1 MILTVCMSPSVD
13 VTVEVDALNIGK
25 MNVVKSKS
33 LSFTG
38 KAINVAIGVSRLGY
52 EAKTTGF
59 MYRENGASFEA
70 ELAQEGVPSAFIW
83 NEGRVREN
91 YKVIDDKS
99 MLTEI
104 NDVGA
109 VVKPEKLNELLS
121 AVKMLSKEANVTVV
135 SGGLPRGVDVS
146 YYRDILCAVDKRSLR
161 IADTEGARLFAA
173 LDAGVDLVKP
183 NREEL
188 EHSLGRELK
197 DRSDV
202 LAACGE
208 LLDRGARTVLLS
220 LGRDGAVIT
229 NGTES
234 YYCKS
239 INVAVNSTVGAG
251 DGMVAAAAIKM
262 QKGAGLAEILRAGVA
277 AGTATVTTYGTVSF
291 TKQKYIEIYDGLT
304 VSKF

>member
-83 NEGRVREN
+83 NEGRVR
-91 YKVIDDKS
+91 
-99 MLTEI
+99 
-104 NDVGA
+104 A

-121 AVKMLSKEANVTVV
+121 AVKMLSKEANVTVI

-197 DRSDV
+197 DRWAST
-202 LAACGE
+202 
-208 LLDRGARTVLLS
+208 ARS
-220 LGRDGAVIT
+220 SR
-229 NGTES
+229 TE
-234 YYCKS
+234 KR
-239 INVAVNSTVGAG
+239 IIIARASTWRSTPRWA
-251 DGMVAAAAIKM
+251 
-262 QKGAGLAEILRAGVA
+262 RATGW
-277 AGTATVTTYGTVSF
+277 SRRPP
-291 TKQKYIEIYDGLT
+291 
-304 VSKF
+304 